1 MKGTEL
7 LAYVCMQKN
16 LNYQEVVRKYKT
28 EDKIEAF
35 ASKMMDEIREEEREV
50 AEKSGYIFPEEWGDN
65 MSNISI
71 KKILIIFLYEL
82 QDSYRGIKRWEQ
94 IPSLYKQEE

>member
-1 MKGTEL
+1 MNGVEL

-28 EDKIEAF
+28 INEIEAF
-35 ASKMMDEIREEEREV
+35 ATKMMDEIREEEREV
-50 AEKSGYIFPEEWGDN
+50 AKKSGYIFPEEWGDN

-82 QDSYRGIKRWEQ
+82 QDSYREIKRWEQ
-94 IPSLYKQEE
+94 IPSLYKEE

>member
-1 MKGTEL
+1 MNGVEL
-7 LAYVCMQKN
+7 LTYVCMQKN

-28 EDKIEAF
+28 INEIEAF

-65 MSNISI
+65 YGYKKIHNNILIWITRFISRI
-71 KKILIIFLYEL
+71 KKMGANPITL
-82 QDSYRGIKRWEQ
+82 
-94 IPSLYKQEE
+94 

>member
-28 EDKIEAF
+28 INEIEAF

-65 MSNISI
+65 MGI
-71 KKILIIFLYEL
+71 KKMLIIFLYEL
-82 QDSYRGIKRWEQ
+82 QDSYKEIKRWEQ
-94 IPSLYKQEE
+94 IPSLYKEE

>member
-1 MKGTEL
+1 MNGVEL
-7 LAYVCMQKN
+7 LAYVCMQKK

-50 AEKSGYIFPEEWGDN
+50 AEESGYIFPEEWGGH
-65 MSNISI
+65 MSI
-71 KKILIIFLYEL
+71 KKMLIIFLYEL
-82 QDSYRGIKRWEQ
+82 QDSYQELKRWEQ
-94 IPSLYKQEE
+94 IPSLHKQEE

>member
-1 MKGTEL
+1 MNGVEL

-28 EDKIEAF
+28 INEIEAF

-50 AEKSGYIFPEEWGDN
+50 AKKSGYIFPEEWGDN

-82 QDSYRGIKRWEQ
+82 QDSYRELKRWEQ
-94 IPSLYKQEE
+94 IPSLYKKE

>member
-28 EDKIEAF
+28 INEIEAF

-50 AEKSGYIFPEEWGDN
+50 AKKSGYIFPEEWGDN

-82 QDSYRGIKRWEQ
+82 QDSYREIKRWEQ
-94 IPSLYKQEE
+94 IPSLYKEE

>member
-1 MKGTEL
+1 MQGTEL

-16 LNYQEVVRKYKT
+16 LNYQEVVREYET

-35 ASKMMDEIREEEREV
+35 ASKMMDEIREEERET

-65 MSNISI
+65 MGI
-71 KKILIIFLYEL
+71 KKMLIIFLYEL
-82 QDSYRGIKRWEQ
+82 QDSYKELKRWEQ
-94 IPSLYKQEE
+94 IPSLYRQEE

>member
-1 MKGTEL
+1 MNGVEL

-50 AEKSGYIFPEEWGDN
+50 AKESGYIFPEKWGGN
-65 MSNISI
+65 MSISI
-71 KKILIIFLYEL
+71 KKMLIIFLYEL
-82 QDSYRGIKRWEQ
+82 QDSYKEIKRWEQ

>member
-1 MKGTEL
+1 MQGTEL

-16 LNYQEVVRKYKT
+16 LNYQEVIRKYKT
-28 EDKIEAF
+28 INKIEAF

-50 AEKSGYIFPEEWGDN
+50 AKKSGYIFPEEWGDN

-82 QDSYRGIKRWEQ
+82 QDSYRELKRWEQ
-94 IPSLYKQEE
+94 IPSLYKKE

>member
-35 ASKMMDEIREEEREV
+35 ASKMMNEIREEEREV
-50 AEKSGYIFPEEWGDN
+50 AKESGYIFPEEWGGN
-65 MSNISI
+65 MGI
-71 KKILIIFLYEL
+71 KKMLIIFLYEL
-82 QDSYRGIKRWEQ
+82 QDSYKELKRWEQ
-94 IPSLYKQEE
+94 IPSLYKKE

>member
-1 MKGTEL
+1 MNGVEL

-28 EDKIEAF
+28 INEIEAF

-50 AEKSGYIFPEEWGDN
+50 AKKSGYIFPEEWGDN

-82 QDSYRGIKRWEQ
+82 QDSYRELKRWEQ
-94 IPSLYKQEE
+94 IPSLYKRE

>member
-28 EDKIEAF
+28 IDKIEAF
-35 ASKMMDEIREEEREV
+35 ASKMMDEIREEEMRV
-50 AEKSGYIFPEEWGDN
+50 AEESGYIFPEE
-65 MSNISI
+65 
-71 KKILIIFLYEL
+71 
-82 QDSYRGIKRWEQ
+82 
-94 IPSLYKQEE
+94 